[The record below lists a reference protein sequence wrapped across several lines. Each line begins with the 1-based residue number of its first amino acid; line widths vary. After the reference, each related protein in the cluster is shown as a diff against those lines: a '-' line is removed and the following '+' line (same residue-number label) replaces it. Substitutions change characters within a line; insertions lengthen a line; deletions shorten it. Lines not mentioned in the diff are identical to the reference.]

1 VSRLWPLSLLST
13 IGELALTRRYTVSR
27 FQDQEHPQVENQAI
41 AESWSWVVIWEGRL
55 SIASAFT
62 HATFRH
68 SGSLSHCRGTRWPA
82 SVVSLS
88 SKCVTPR

>member
-55 SIASAFT
+55 STASAFT

-68 SGSLSHCRGTRWPA
+68 SRSLSLCRGARWPA